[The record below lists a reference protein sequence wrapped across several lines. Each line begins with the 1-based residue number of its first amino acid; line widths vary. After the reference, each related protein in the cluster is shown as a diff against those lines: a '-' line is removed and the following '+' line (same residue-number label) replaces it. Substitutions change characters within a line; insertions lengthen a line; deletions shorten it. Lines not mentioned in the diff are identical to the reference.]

1 MSKTT
6 SFQILDKSAEILK
19 VMAHPI
25 RLGIIE
31 ILILEGE
38 LSVTEIYQKL
48 DIEQSV
54 ISYHLK
60 NMRLVN
66 LVVSNRKGTK
76 IFYKVAQEQVQFI
89 FNKIIEL
96 GA

>member
-1 MSKTT
+1 
-6 SFQILDKSAEILK
+6 
-19 VMAHPI
+19 
-25 RLGIIE
+25 
-31 ILILEGE
+31 
-38 LSVTEIYQKL
+38 
-48 DIEQSV
+48 
-54 ISYHLK
+54 
-60 NMRLVN
+60 MRLVN